1 MIYVLKI
8 LEKKIGILKVVDVC
22 MVQKLARS
30 DIFMWFPLLFPFR
43 PRDRYNY

>member
-8 LEKKIGILKVVDVC
+8 LEKKIGILKVIDVC
-22 MVQKLARS
+22 VVRKLARS
-30 DIFMWFPLLFPFR
+30 NIFMRFPLLFPFR